1 MTEETGVIG
10 SRQAVADRKTGSQG
24 PGDGRRAPKSRQ
36 GKFNAKAISRR
47 NLRNGLIFISP
58 NFIGFICL
66 TLLPT
71 LTLFYIAFTKW
82 SAFGKPVFNGVK
94 NWVRLSHDK
103 IFMTS
108 VWNTFYYSIVH
119 IPLTLI
125 LAFALAVLLNS
136 KLRGRAFFRTVAFF
150 PYITSLV
157 AAAQVWGML
166 FDPKSGP
173 INSFLRL
180 FISNPPGWLGST
192 AWAMP
197 AVIIVGTWREVGYYM
212 ILLLAGLQTIPSELY
227 EAAELDGTSGWQR
240 FWHVTVPMMRPTLF
254 FVMITLTGRLPGSF
268 GHLHGGHA
276 DSVLVQQPEGGL
288 RPCPPTQCLRPL
300 PRLSLRRFPGTGRRP
315 LRPRSPGPSSG
326 ICPWSSSRPSS
337 FCPSSGWC
345 FPH

>member
-1 MTEETGVIG
+1 MSDEAETPGGG
-10 SRQAVADRKTGSQG
+10 SLDR
-24 PGDGRRAPKSRQ
+24 GDKQTPNGAGGGFHALLTRQ
-36 GKFNAKAISRR
+36 GKLNAKAISRR

-66 TLLPT
+66 TLIPT

-82 SAFGKPVFNGVK
+82 SAFGNPVFNGVK

-108 VWNTFYYSIVH
+108 VWNTIYYSIVH
-119 IPLTLI
+119 IPLTLVI
-125 LAFALAVLLNS
+125 AFGLAVLLNS
-136 KLRGRAFFRTVAFF
+136 KLRGRSFFRTVAFF
-150 PYITSLV
+150 PYITSMV

-173 INSFLRL
+173 INMFLKL
-180 FISNPPGWLGST
+180 FINNPPGWLSST

-227 EAAELDGTSGWQR
+227 EAAELDGANGWQR

-254 FVMITLTGRLPGSF
+254 FVMVTLTIGSF
-268 GHLHGGHA
+268 KILDLTLVMTDGG
-276 DSVLVQQPEGGL
+276 
-288 RPCPPTQCLRPL
+288 
-300 PRLSLRRFPGTGRRP
+300 PGTSTLVLAQYIYRVAFERGDFGYASTVS
-315 LRPRSPGPSSG
+315 LVLLA
-326 ICPWSSSRPSS
+326 ICMVVTLIQFWYNNLKED
-337 FCPSSGWC
+337 
-345 FPH
+345 

>member
-1 MTEETGVIG
+1 MSEEIGVIDD
-10 SRQAVADRKTGSQG
+10 RQAVADHKTGSHR
-24 PGDGRRAPKSRQ
+24 PGGGRRAPSAKQ

-82 SAFGKPVFNGVK
+82 SAFGNPVLNGVK

-108 VWNTFYYSIVH
+108 VWNTIYYSIVH
-119 IPLTLI
+119 IPLTLV

-150 PYITSLV
+150 PYITSIV

-192 AWAMP
+192 TWAMP
-197 AVIIVGTWREVGYYM
+197 AVIVVGTWREVGYYM

-227 EAAELDGTSGWQR
+227 EAAELDGTNGWQR

-254 FVMITLTGRLPGSF
+254 FVMVTLTIGSF
-268 GHLHGGHA
+268 KSLDLTLVMTDGG
-276 DSVLVQQPEGGL
+276 
-288 RPCPPTQCLRPL
+288 
-300 PRLSLRRFPGTGRRP
+300 PGTSTLVLAQYIYRVAFERGDFGYASTVS
-315 LRPRSPGPSSG
+315 LVLLA
-326 ICPWSSSRPSS
+326 ICMVVTLFQFWYNNLKED
-337 FCPSSGWC
+337 
-345 FPH
+345 

>member
-103 IFMTS
+103 IFLTS

-254 FVMITLTGRLPGSF
+254 FVMITLTIGSF
-268 GHLHGGHA
+268 KILDLTLVMTDGG
-276 DSVLVQQPEGGL
+276 
-288 RPCPPTQCLRPL
+288 
-300 PRLSLRRFPGTGRRP
+300 PGTSTLVLAQYIYRVAFERGDFGYASAVS
-315 LRPRSPGPSSG
+315 LVLLA
-326 ICPWSSSRPSS
+326 ICMVVTLIQFWYNNLKED
-337 FCPSSGWC
+337 
-345 FPH
+345 

>member
-10 SRQAVADRKTGSQG
+10 SRQAVADCKTGPQG

-180 FISNPPGWLGST
+180 FVSNPPGWLGST

-254 FVMITLTGRLPGSF
+254 FVMITLTIGSF
-268 GHLHGGHA
+268 KILDLTLVMTDGG
-276 DSVLVQQPEGGL
+276 
-288 RPCPPTQCLRPL
+288 
-300 PRLSLRRFPGTGRRP
+300 PGTSTLVLAQYIYRVAFERGDFGYASAVS
-315 LRPRSPGPSSG
+315 LVLLA
-326 ICPWSSSRPSS
+326 ICMVVTLIQFWYNNLKED
-337 FCPSSGWC
+337 
-345 FPH
+345 

>member
-1 MTEETGVIG
+1 MSEEIGVIDDL
-10 SRQAVADRKTGSQG
+10 QPAADRKTGSHG
-24 PGDGRRAPKSRQ
+24 PGGGRRASRTKQ

-82 SAFGKPVFNGVK
+82 SAFGNPVLNGVK
-94 NWVRLSHDK
+94 NWVRLSHDR

-108 VWNTFYYSIVH
+108 VWNTIYYSIVH
-119 IPLTLI
+119 IPLTLV

-150 PYITSLV
+150 PYITSIV

-197 AVIIVGTWREVGYYM
+197 AVIVVGTWREVGYYM

-227 EAAELDGTSGWQR
+227 EAAELDGTNGWQR

-254 FVMITLTGRLPGSF
+254 FVMVTLTIGSF
-268 GHLHGGHA
+268 KVLDLTLVMTDGG
-276 DSVLVQQPEGGL
+276 
-288 RPCPPTQCLRPL
+288 
-300 PRLSLRRFPGTGRRP
+300 PGTSTLVLAQYIYRVAFERGDFGYASTVS
-315 LRPRSPGPSSG
+315 LVLLA
-326 ICPWSSSRPSS
+326 ICMVVTLFQFWYNNLKED
-337 FCPSSGWC
+337 
-345 FPH
+345 

>member
-1 MTEETGVIG
+1 MSEEIGVIDD
-10 SRQAVADRKTGSQG
+10 RQAVADHKTGSHR
-24 PGDGRRAPKSRQ
+24 PGGGRRAPSAKQ

-82 SAFGKPVFNGVK
+82 SAFGNPVLNGVK

-108 VWNTFYYSIVH
+108 VWNTIYYSIVH
-119 IPLTLI
+119 IPLTLV

-150 PYITSLV
+150 PYITSIV

-197 AVIIVGTWREVGYYM
+197 AVKIGR
-212 ILLLAGLQTIPSELY
+212 A
-227 EAAELDGTSGWQR
+227 
-240 FWHVTVPMMRPTLF
+240 HV
-254 FVMITLTGRLPGSF
+254 
-268 GHLHGGHA
+268 
-276 DSVLVQQPEGGL
+276 
-288 RPCPPTQCLRPL
+288 
-300 PRLSLRRFPGTGRRP
+300 
-315 LRPRSPGPSSG
+315 
-326 ICPWSSSRPSS
+326 
-337 FCPSSGWC
+337 
-345 FPH
+345 